1 MNLLSPGGL
10 WSEPAFPLALRT
22 RSIELSEPRPPRGF
36 SSLSSRP
43 RVRRERCTAFSAKGI
58 LPNAKKESTVTPQAL
73 MGGTRS
79 SVMGK
84 IIAAAAGQD
93 KNSWLFD
100 PQTSAA
106 CPGTSPDVRLSLK
119 IRILHM
125 GVFWWTNPAAALAPA
140 SCSRSAL
147 SCSTT
152 GRPDPCLVRHRLRLR
167 GATAAYLTVSEIFLV
182 EVRAQAIA
190 VCFAIAECFGA
201 IGPGAIR
208 PSPRR
213 WDRPIPAVCR

>member
-1 MNLLSPGGL
+1 
-10 WSEPAFPLALRT
+10 
-22 RSIELSEPRPPRGF
+22 
-36 SSLSSRP
+36 
-43 RVRRERCTAFSAKGI
+43 
-58 LPNAKKESTVTPQAL
+58 

-84 IIAAAAGQD
+84 IIAVAAGQD

-140 SCSRSAL
+140 CCSRSAL

-152 GRPDPCLVRHRLRLR
+152 AQTLAWCVIVFASA
-167 GATAAYLTVSEIFLV
+167 GASVAYLTVSEIFLV

-190 VCFAIAECFGA
+190 VCFAIAQCFGA
-201 IGPGAIR
+201 IGPGAVR